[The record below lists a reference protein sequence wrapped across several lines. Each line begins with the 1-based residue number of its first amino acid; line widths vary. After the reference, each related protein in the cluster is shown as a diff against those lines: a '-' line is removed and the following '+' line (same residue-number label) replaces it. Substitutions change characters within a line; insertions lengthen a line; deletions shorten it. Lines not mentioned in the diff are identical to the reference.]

1 MNTHLTI
8 TDMMRELKISP
19 EKYNNFKQ
27 WCYRHH
33 EELDTRDCVWNH
45 GYYAYN
51 VDLVRLK
58 CPFVAVVNADKVSTP
73 ETIETPLSA
82 AERLAAAINTATG
95 QNVTGGDILA
105 AFERGKD
112 YIRMRRTMART
123 LWRVRKERRHAK
135 IFSRNAMRHSNNC
148 ISAKIDAEQCETH
161 CRNYSESCKVN
172 ADFTSEYLNRA
183 FDVSRNAEKAA
194 RMMNVIMFTIF
205 VICAATIGTVYEI
218 IN

>member
-19 EKYNNFKQ
+19 EKYNNFKH

-45 GYYAYN
+45 GYYMYN

-58 CPFVAVVNADKVSTP
+58 CPYIAVENADKVSTQ
-73 ETIETPLSA
+73 ETIETPVETPLDA

-95 QNVTGGDILA
+95 KNLTGAEVLDHCN
-105 AFERGKD
+105 RMTD
-112 YIRMRRTMART
+112 YIRMRRTMARV
-123 LWRVRKERRHAK
+123 LWRMRKERRT
-135 IFSRNAMRHSNNC
+135 
-148 ISAKIDAEQCETH
+148 CETH
-161 CRNYSESCKVN
+161 CRNYRESCKMS

-205 VICAATIGTVYEI
+205 VICVVTIGTVYEI
-218 IN
+218 VN

>member
-1 MNTHLTI
+1 MNTHLTVM
-8 TDMMRELKISP
+8 DMMRELNISP

-45 GYYAYN
+45 GYYVYN

-58 CPFVAVVNADKVSTP
+58 CPYIAVENADKVSTP
-73 ETIETPLSA
+73 ETIETPAETPLSA

-95 QNVTGGDILA
+95 QNVTGGDVLA

-123 LWRVRKERRHAK
+123 LWRMRKARK
-135 IFSRNAMRHSNNC
+135 KHSFWC
-148 ISAKIDAEQCETH
+148 QHYAAQ
-161 CRNYSESCKVN
+161 CRNYYTACDN
-172 ADFTSEYLNRA
+172 AALACDKRYRKIEKQELVASRA
-183 FDVSRNAEKAA
+183 AVST
-194 RMMNVIMFTIF
+194 VIL
-205 VICAATIGTVYEI
+205 YI
-218 IN
+218 ITALAFLTHVLS

>member
-19 EKYNNFKQ
+19 EKYNNFKH

-45 GYYAYN
+45 GYYMYN

-73 ETIETPLSA
+73 ETIETPIDA

-95 QNVTGGDILA
+95 KNITAGDVMA

-112 YIRMRRTMART
+112 YIRMRKQMARV
-123 LWRVRKERRHAK
+123 LWRMRKARK
-135 IFSRNAMRHSNNC
+135 KHSFWC
-148 ISAKIDAEQCETH
+148 QHYAAQ
-161 CRNYSESCKVN
+161 CRNFYTACDN
-172 ADFTSEYLNRA
+172 ATLACDKRYRELRDNERVACRA
-183 FDVSRNAEKAA
+183 AV
-194 RMMNVIMFTIF
+194 V
-205 VICAATIGTVYEI
+205 TVVLYI
-218 IN
+218 ITALAFLTYVLS